1 MVRIRLKR
9 MGRRHRPFY
18 RINAVEKKT
27 QRDGK
32 IIEQLGWYDPLEKDE
47 SKAIELKPE
56 RIKYWLSVGAQ
67 PSDTMMDI
75 LAKNGLVDAEAW
87 KAKRKSRIVRKVAAQ
102 EKAAAATAAAAAA
115 TEQADGAA
123 DEKSE

>member
-32 IIEQLGWYDPLEKDE
+32 IIEQLGWYNPLEKDE
-47 SKAIELKPE
+47 SKSLELKTD
-56 RIKYWLSVGAQ
+56 RIKHWLSVGAQ
-67 PSDTMMDI
+67 PSDTVMDI
-75 LAKNGLVDAEAW
+75 FARNGLVDADAW
-87 KAKRKSRIVRKVAAQ
+87 KAKRQSRITRKVAAQ
-102 EKAAAATAAAAAA
+102 EKAAAAAAA
-115 TEQADGAA
+115 TEQANAA
-123 DEKSE
+123 EAEKSE